1 MKKKPTFRILI
12 LTLLF
17 CLAGNAQLSAQ
28 VLRIAVAANAQQL
41 IKRLQKDFERKTG
54 IKSEA
59 IVGASGKLTTQ
70 IMNGAPYDVFLSAD
84 TEFPQKLYAKQFG
97 LQPPKI
103 YALGSLIIC
112 GKTNLDLKNWPKILS
127 GNKARRIAIANPKT
141 APYGKAAEEALK
153 YYQLKDKI
161 SSKLVYAE
169 SISQV
174 NTYIQTGAV
183 ELGFTTES
191 FLYEHNDKSKLK
203 WARVDAGSYG
213 EIEQGA
219 ILLAY
224 AKKGKLKEATQFF
237 DYLSSSAAQQIIRKS
252 GYHLPIVK
260 KG

>member
-1 MKKKPTFRILI
+1 MKKTSAFRILI
-12 LTLLF
+12 LTILF
-17 CLAGNAQLSAQ
+17 CLTAEARLSAQ

-41 IKRLQKDFERKTG
+41 IKKLQKDFERKTG

-59 IVGASGKLTTQ
+59 IVGASGKLTAQ

-84 TEFPQKLYAKQFG
+84 TEFPQQLYAKQFG
-97 LQPPKI
+97 LQAPKI

-112 GKTNLDLKNWPKILS
+112 GKTNLDLKNWTKLLLS
-127 GNKARRIAIANPKT
+127 AKAGRIAIANPKT
-141 APYGKAAEEALK
+141 APYGKAAEEALE
-153 YYQLKDKI
+153 YYQLTDKV

-191 FLYEHNDKSKLK
+191 FLYENSDKSKLK
-203 WARVDAGSYG
+203 WARVNAGSYG
-213 EIEQGA
+213 KIEQGA
-219 ILLAY
+219 ILLTY
-224 AKKGKLKEATQFF
+224 AKKGKLKEATKFF
-237 DYLSSSAAQQIIRKS
+237 DYLSSASAQQIIRKS

-260 KG
+260 KS